1 MKARKTALLGILC
14 AQAIALSFLENLIPS
29 LPFLPPG
36 AKPGFSNIVT
46 MFTVLTLGLPQAMCI
61 TVFKAFFAL
70 MTRGATAFFMSLA
83 GGVLSTLAMWAATK
97 IKSDPF
103 GLLGASIIAAVCH
116 NAGQLAAAAV
126 LTGTGAVLGYAPALL
141 IFSLIT
147 GAVTGTVLRI
157 VMPALEKLDG
167 VLKAVKQVRGGVHV
181 NHNKNTADCEVVRIP
196 VPEKVLLPMQQHIGV
211 PCTPTVK
218 AGDKV
223 SVGQIVGD
231 SDKFLSAPIHASISG
246 TVSAVKQATLAN
258 GVITQA
264 VEIESDGEMRLF
276 DGLEPP
282 KVTGKESFLRAVRDS
297 GLVGLGGAGFPT
309 HVKLR
314 IPPDKNVDTLIVN
327 AAECEPYITVD
338 YRECLENSWD
348 ILSSIYTLKEI
359 LGFKRVV
366 IAAEDNKPEAFKVLK
381 AIADR
386 DVAEDN
392 AVRLMTLKSKYPQG
406 AEKMMVLSAT
416 GRKVPPGKLPADVG
430 CVVMNVASVAFIA
443 RYLKSGKPLV
453 SRSLTVDG
461 SAIADPKNVRVPI
474 GMNVG
479 EIIDFCGGFK
489 AEPGKIITGGPMM
502 GLAVVNTDIPVLKQ
516 NNAILAFADD
526 ASKVKKERD
535 CIRCGRCAAACPL
548 SLMPTLVERYIKA
561 KDIDRLEKSGAM
573 VCMECG
579 SCAYSCPAAKP
590 LVQYMRLAKQMLR
603 EEKSKNA

>member
-1 MKARKTALLGILC
+1 
-14 AQAIALSFLENLIPS
+14 
-29 LPFLPPG
+29 
-36 AKPGFSNIVT
+36 
-46 MFTVLTLGLPQAMCI
+46 
-61 TVFKAFFAL
+61 
-70 MTRGATAFFMSLA
+70 MSS
-83 GGVLSTLAMWAATK
+83 V
-97 IKSDPF
+97 
-103 GLLGASIIAAVCH
+103 
-116 NAGQLAAAAV
+116 
-126 LTGTGAVLGYAPALL
+126 
-141 IFSLIT
+141 
-147 GAVTGTVLRI
+147 
-157 VMPALEKLDG
+157 KLDG

-181 NHNKNTADCEVVRIP
+181 NHNTNTADCEVVRIP

>member
-1 MKARKTALLGILC
+1 
-14 AQAIALSFLENLIPS
+14 
-29 LPFLPPG
+29 
-36 AKPGFSNIVT
+36 
-46 MFTVLTLGLPQAMCI
+46 
-61 TVFKAFFAL
+61 
-70 MTRGATAFFMSLA
+70 MSS
-83 GGVLSTLAMWAATK
+83 V
-97 IKSDPF
+97 
-103 GLLGASIIAAVCH
+103 
-116 NAGQLAAAAV
+116 
-126 LTGTGAVLGYAPALL
+126 
-141 IFSLIT
+141 
-147 GAVTGTVLRI
+147 
-157 VMPALEKLDG
+157 KLDG

-218 AGDKV
+218 VGDKV

-231 SDKFLSAPIHASISG
+231 SDKFVSAPIHASISG
-246 TVSAVKQATLAN
+246 TVSAIKQTTLAN

-276 DGLEPP
+276 DGIEPP
-282 KVTGKESFLRAVRDS
+282 TVTGKESFLRAVRDS

-348 ILSSIYTLKEI
+348 ILSSIYTLKE
-359 LGFKRVV
+359 LFGFKRVV
-366 IAAEDNKPEAFKVLK
+366 IAAEDNKPEAFTVLK
-381 AIADR
+381 RIADQ
-386 DVAEDN
+386 DLEDDN
-392 AVRLMTLKSKYPQG
+392 VVRLMTLKSKYPQG
-406 AEKMMVLSAT
+406 AEKMMVYSAT

-461 SAIADPKNVRVPI
+461 SAIAEPKNVRVPI

-489 AEPGKIITGGPMM
+489 EEPKKVICGGFKAEPGKIITGGPMM
-502 GLAVVNTDIPVLKQ
+502 GLAVINTDIPVLKQ

-548 SLMPTLVERYIKA
+548 SLMPTLIERYTKA
-561 KDIDRLEKSGAM
+561 KDVERLEKIGVN

-590 LVQYMRLAKQMLR
+590 LVQYMRLAKQLLR